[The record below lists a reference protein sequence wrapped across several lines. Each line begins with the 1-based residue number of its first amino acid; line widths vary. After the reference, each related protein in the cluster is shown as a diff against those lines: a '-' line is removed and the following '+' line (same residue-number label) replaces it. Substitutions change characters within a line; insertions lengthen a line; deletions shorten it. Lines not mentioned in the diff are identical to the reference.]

1 MGDRSQRGPRTP
13 GTRPTEGGVQP
24 DAGKRP
30 LVQRKAVQRKQAPW
44 PAVQRKADAY
54 QWPEE
59 VERLCAPDADL
70 SGYDTTPVKSRTDVY
85 YVYRGMDQGIVFVD
99 ANGKP
104 VHGLRR

>member
-1 MGDRSQRGPRTP
+1 LEAVP
-13 GTRPTEGGVQP
+13 PTLR
-24 DAGKRP
+24 AI
-30 LVQRKAVQRKQAPW
+30 
-44 PAVQRKADAY
+44 
-54 QWPEE
+54 
-59 VERLCAPDADL
+59 ADL